1 MTILDE
7 AEVRVLG
14 ALIEK
19 QIATPEYYPLTLNAL
34 TAACNQKNN
43 RHPVVSYDEATV
55 ELAVESLRQ
64 KNLAYV
70 FYGAGSRVP
79 KYKHVAAENLQ
90 LKAAELAL
98 ACVLMLRGPQT
109 LGELRDRSA
118 RLYEFPGLE
127 EVEAALGSL
136 ATREEPVVT
145 RLARRPGQKEA
156 RYAHLLSGEVFEQH
170 EEESSETAAAAASP
184 SHARTTTTTTSAE
197 RVLKLEQEVETLR
210 AELDGFRREFE
221 TFKKQFE

>member
-1 MTILDE
+1 MPTLLNEEE
-7 AEVRVLG
+7 ARVLG
-14 ALIEK
+14 ALVEK

-90 LKAAELAL
+90 LNPQELAL
-98 ACVLMLRGPQT
+98 TCVLLLRGPQT
-109 LGELRDRSA
+109 LGELRERSG
-118 RLYEFPGLE
+118 RLHEFASLE
-127 EVEAALGSL
+127 EVEATLNAL
-136 ATREEPVVT
+136 ATREEPVVL

-156 RYAHLLSGEVFEQH
+156 RYAHLLSGEVSEQH
-170 EEESSETAAAAASP
+170 EDEPPEGAPASP
-184 SHARTTTTTTSAE
+184 SGAPHARTT
-197 RVLKLEQEVETLR
+197 
-210 AELDGFRREFE
+210 
-221 TFKKQFE
+221 

>member
-1 MTILDE
+1 MTTLDE

-19 QIATPEYYPLTLNAL
+19 QMATPEYYPLTLNAL

-90 LKAAELAL
+90 LNPSELAL
-98 ACVLMLRGPQT
+98 ACVLLLRGPQT
-109 LGELRDRSA
+109 LGELRERA
-118 RLYEFPGLE
+118 GRLHEFSGLE
-127 EVEAALGSL
+127 EVEASLNSL
-136 ATREEPVVT
+136 AAREEPFVK

-156 RYAHLLSGEVFEQH
+156 RYAHLLSGEVSEQH
-170 EEESSETAAAAASP
+170 EDESSEGAAASP
-184 SHARTTTTTTSAE
+184 STHARTPTSAE

-210 AELDGFRREFE
+210 AELDSFRREFE
-221 TFKKQFE
+221 TFKKQFD

>member
-1 MTILDE
+1 MNTLDE

-19 QIATPEYYPLTLNAL
+19 QLATPEYYPLTLNAL

-90 LKAAELAL
+90 LNPSELAL
-98 ACVLMLRGPQT
+98 ACVLLLRGPQT
-109 LGELRDRSA
+109 LGELRERSG
-118 RLYEFPGLE
+118 RLHEFASLE
-127 EVEAALGSL
+127 EAEAALNSL
-136 ATREEPVVT
+136 ATREEPFVK

-170 EEESSETAAAAASP
+170 EDESSEPAAASSP
-184 SHARTTTTTTSAE
+184 GAPHARTSAAE

-210 AELDGFRREFE
+210 AELDSFRREFE
-221 TFKKQFE
+221 TFKKQFD

>member
-1 MTILDE
+1 
-7 AEVRVLG
+7 
-14 ALIEK
+14 
-19 QIATPEYYPLTLNAL
+19 
-34 TAACNQKNN
+34 
-43 RHPVVSYDEATV
+43 VVSYDEATV

-90 LKAAELAL
+90 LNPAELAL
-98 ACVLMLRGPQT
+98 ACVLLLRGPQT
-109 LGELRDRSA
+109 PGELRDRSA
-118 RLYEFPGLE
+118 RLHEFAGLE
-127 EVEAALGSL
+127 EVEAALNSL

-170 EEESSETAAAAASP
+170 EDETPETAAASSSSP
-184 SHARTTTTTTSAE
+184 LARTSAAE
-197 RVLKLEQEVETLR
+197 RILKLEQEVETLR